1 MRGFLACFA
10 AALPIFASAAQPAPI
25 DVKPVS
31 FNGWLP
37 YVVSNNPRRDARINH
52 AIFFGMTG
60 QPAPARYTDPV
71 KVPEVEQ
78 DGPQPVSE
86 TNFTVTHND
95 GRVLAIEF
103 DYEGCGAYCE
113 HHWDQYNFDASTG
126 RLFSSSDIF
135 TPQGRVALFKQNNAK
150 RLDEYRKAIA
160 GLNKAGVANRRKQR
174 VATPWPQPRV
184 DNKKDDEESRI
195 TETIEMYQHCMDSM
209 RMPDYSHFYT
219 EDVFPV
225 KIEDDAITF
234 LFGRC
239 SNHAMHALDEVG
251 DQSITYRITELAPH
265 LTPYGKYLLMG
276 GPKITLPAE
285 PYQQLLFGRVGQA
298 AITFDLSRPNPDGSV
313 AGSYFYNKYRKLIRL
328 SGKVDGDIVELTE
341 TESPDT
347 PKPLIRATIK
357 GDKLDGKWI
366 GKQTLDFSVSP

>member
-1 MRGFLACFA
+1 MRGFIAGFA
-10 AALPIFASAAQPAPI
+10 AVLPALVCAAQPAPI
-25 DVKPVS
+25 DVRTVS
-31 FNGWLP
+31 FNGSLP
-37 YVVSNNPRRDARINH
+37 YVVSGNSRRDARINH
-52 AIFFGMTG
+52 AIFLGMTG
-60 QPAPARYTDPV
+60 QPAPAKYTDPV
-71 KVPEVEQ
+71 KTPEEQ
-78 DGPQPVSE
+78 DGLQPTSE
-86 TNFTVTHND
+86 IDYSITRND
-95 GRVLAIEF
+95 ARVLAFEIE
-103 DYEGCGAYCE
+103 YEGCGAYCE
-113 HHWDQYNFDASTG
+113 HHWDQFNFDAVTG
-126 RLFSSSDIF
+126 RPFTSSDIF
-135 TPQGRVALFKQNNAK
+135 TPQGRAVLFKLNNAK
-150 RLDEYRKAIA
+150 RLNEYRKAIA
-160 GLNKAGVANRRKQR
+160 GLKDLGFAKLKKQR
-174 VATPWPQPRV
+174 TATPWPKPKTAAE
-184 DNKKDDEESRI
+184 DADEDSRI
-195 TETIEMYQHCMDSM
+195 LESIEMYQHCVDSM
-209 RMPDYSHFYT
+209 SAPEYASYYT
-219 EDVFPV
+219 KETFPV
-225 KIEDDAITF
+225 KIENASVTF

-313 AGSYFYNKYRKLIRL
+313 AGSYFYNKYRKPIGL